1 MHQKELLL
9 QADSARAEAA
19 RAKNPYIRNAFLEIQ
34 RWYER
39 LALMEAEGKPGI
51 RDTTEIASPTACEHS
66 ALCVAAEKEIDRAI
80 SLAHA
85 VAKTQKD
92 EYSSP

>member
-39 LALMEAEGKPGI
+39 LALMEAEGKPG
-51 RDTTEIASPTACEHS
+51 
-66 ALCVAAEKEIDRAI
+66 
-80 SLAHA
+80 
-85 VAKTQKD
+85 
-92 EYSSP
+92 